1 MFKIFRNE
9 RYLNTNYVSDG
20 IKGYELSKIV
30 LHDGVNVLASDRW
43 LADKYGSNSSLDYGY
58 EKGLTIESDLILKRS
73 IDLSLN
79 AFIIKETI
87 NTYSS
92 DKGYVLYIH
101 KNVFKEL
108 KHKKEINE
116 GLGWLYDIYYNDDV
130 YFKSLSLKLR
140 DESKAIEN
148 KIRETIKEL
157 NTCYDMNKIEKLSN
171 NLKRNTKKYQIVFNN
186 ESLKIRE
193 LKASLNENESIKK
206 H

>member
-20 IKGYELSKIV
+20 VKGYELAKIV

-58 EKGLTIESDLILKRS
+58 EKGLTFEYALILKRS
-73 IDLSLN
+73 HDLTLK
-79 AFIIKETI
+79 AFIIKEKTDV
-87 NTYSS
+87 YSWS
-92 DKGYVLYIH
+92 ETGYVLYLH
-101 KNVFKEL
+101 KDILSGL

-130 YFKSLSLKLR
+130 YFKSLTLKLR

-157 NTCYDMNKIEKLSN
+157 NTCYDMGKIEKLSN
-171 NLKRNTKKYQIVFNN
+171 NLKRNTKKYQIVFND
-186 ESLKIRE
+186 ETLKIRE
-193 LKASLNENESIKK
+193 LKATLKENESI
-206 H
+206 